1 MKTRIR
7 ESWAKI
13 QAEWRNNRRLRM
25 AGLVALV
32 VLSVHAMV
40 TLETKRRALVQ
51 SYTSDLELQARLQQV
66 SRQTQWVVRAKEAEA
81 ALQALQA
88 RIPQVSGSGLAQ
100 AELQTWLTGLAGST
114 GISEPRVRV
123 EDTLDVP
130 DHPDMWQVL
139 ARLDG
144 QRPAFGH
151 EKFLRAVAQDMP
163 WIQVERLE
171 IAEGTPARVGMTVRS
186 YYRRSPVAPVA
197 PVAPAAAD
205 AATPPVSP
213 PVSEDAA
220 ELTVP

>member
-1 MKTRIR
+1 MK
-7 ESWAKI
+7 AKI
-13 QAEWRNNRRLRM
+13 RASWIKIQDEWRNNRRLRM

-40 TLETKRRALVQ
+40 TLETKKHALVER
-51 SYTSDLELQARLQQV
+51 YTSDLELQARLQQV

-81 ALQALQA
+81 ALQALQG

-100 AELQTWLTGLAGST
+100 AELQTWLTEIASST

-130 DHPDMWQVL
+130 DHPGMWQVL

-144 QRPAFGH
+144 QIPAFGQ
-151 EKFLRAVAQDMP
+151 EKFLRAVTEGMP

-171 IAEGTPARVGMTVRS
+171 IAEGAPARLGMTVRS
-186 YYRRSPVAPVA
+186 YYRRGKVVPVAPDA
-197 PVAPAAAD
+197 LMPPA
-205 AATPPVSP
+205 SP
-213 PVSEDAA
+213 PVSDDAA

>member
-1 MKTRIR
+1 M
-7 ESWAKI
+7 
-13 QAEWRNNRRLRM
+13 
-25 AGLVALV
+25 
-32 VLSVHAMV
+32 
-40 TLETKRRALVQ
+40 
-51 SYTSDLELQARLQQV
+51 
-66 SRQTQWVVRAKEAEA
+66 
-81 ALQALQA
+81 
-88 RIPQVSGSGLAQ
+88 
-100 AELQTWLTGLAGST
+100 
-114 GISEPRVRV
+114 

-144 QRPAFGH
+144 QIPAFRH

-197 PVAPAAAD
+197 AD